1 MKEIRVKLVE
11 ELESEINDLTNI
23 DLGSKEYAEAIKGI
37 AELHKLVI
45 EEDKLTLENKV
56 QEDKDKLE
64 HLKHIHEV
72 RKFEEELDEKDR
84 KCSDER
90 KDKIIGYVLTASG
103 IVLPLIFYGTWM
115 HKGFK
120 FEETGTITSST
131 FKGLIR
137 FFKPT
142 K

>member
-11 ELESEINDLTNI
+11 ELESEINDLANI
-23 DLGSKEYAEAIKGI
+23 DLGSKEYAEAVKGI

-45 EEDKLTLENKV
+45 DEDKLTLENETQK
-56 QEDKDKLE
+56 DKIKLE
-64 HLKHIHEV
+64 HLRHIDEI
-72 RKFEEELDEKDR
+72 RKLEAELDEKDDKR
-84 KCSDER
+84 KDER
-90 KDKIIGYVLTASG
+90 KDKMIGYVLTASG